1 MTPVDFR
8 RLGLEELSGRVRRGE
23 LSAREV
29 AAHALDR
36 IEALNP
42 WCNAFV
48 AVDGDRALEQAAA
61 VDQMVAAGADP
72 GPLAG
77 VPIGVKDNEDAAGY
91 RTTHGSVLLADASVA
106 VHDSPHVAR
115 LRAAGCV
122 VVGKTNLPEF
132 AYSATTTNALFGTT
146 RNPWET
152 RRSAGGSSG
161 GSAAA
166 VAAGMV
172 PLATGSDGGGSIRI
186 PSACCGLSGMKPSLG
201 RVPAGGP
208 EGPGWLDLSTKGPI
222 ARRMADVVAA
232 LDVVVGPEP
241 TDLRSLP
248 RPEASWPAVLDEPR
262 VPVQVG
268 WAPTLGYAE
277 VDREV
282 LAICE
287 RAVGVLESLGA
298 TVVEVDPVFDDDPVG
313 PWLTVVGA
321 CTARTLGPLLE
332 GHPDRQRVDPL
343 LAAIAEH
350 ARSTTAVEL
359 VRALDTAHQ
368 LNLRLVSLFHG
379 VRLLVTPTTAAAAP
393 PLELEGAGLVNGR
406 PDVNWVRFTY
416 PFNMTRSPAAT
427 VCAGFTAEH
436 LPVGVQLVGPQHGD
450 LVVLRS
456 AAALEQALDLDTVA
470 PVPDEV

>member
-1 MTPVDFR
+1 MDFR
-8 RLGLEELSGRVRRGE
+8 TVGVTELAGRVRRGE

-29 AAHALDR
+29 TAHALER

-61 VDQMVAAGADP
+61 VDQIVAAGADP
-72 GPLAG
+72 GALAG
-77 VPIGVKDNEDAAGY
+77 IPIGVKDNEDAAGY
-91 RTTHGSVLLADASVA
+91 RTTHGSVLLAGAPVV
-106 VHDSPHVAR
+106 VHDSSHVAR

-132 AYSATTTNALFGTT
+132 AYSANTTNALFGST
-146 RNPWET
+146 RNPWDPE
-152 RRSAGGSSG
+152 RSAGGSSG

-166 VAAGMV
+166 LAAGMV

-201 RVPAGGP
+201 RVPAGGA
-208 EGPGWLDLSTKGPI
+208 EGPGWLDLSTKGPM
-222 ARRMADVVAA
+222 ARRIADVIAA

-248 RPEASWPAVLDEPR
+248 RPEASWPAVLDDPR
-262 VPVQVG
+262 VPAHVG
-268 WAPTLGYAE
+268 WAPTLGYAT

-287 RAVGVLESLGA
+287 RALRVLEALGA
-298 TVVEVDPVFDDDPVG
+298 EVIEVDPVFDEDPVG
-313 PWLTVVGA
+313 PWLTMVGA
-321 CTARTLGPLLE
+321 CTARTVGPLLE
-332 GHPDRQRVDPL
+332 DHPDRDRVDPL
-343 LAAIAEH
+343 LAAIVEH
-350 ARSTTAVEL
+350 ARGISAVEL
-359 VRALDTAHQ
+359 VRVFDVAHQ

-393 PLELEGAGLVNGR
+393 PLELNGAGLVNGE

-416 PFNMTRSPAAT
+416 PFNLTRSPAAT
-427 VCAGFTAEH
+427 VCAGFTSAKM
-436 LPVGVQLVGPQHGD
+436 PVGLQLIGPQHAD
-450 LVVLRS
+450 LVVLRA
-456 AAALEQALDLDTVA
+456 AAALEQGLGVDRLASLPEPA
-470 PVPDEV
+470 